1 MARGSAAHRHEAF
14 AREYVRDHNGK
25 QAAIRAGYSARTAES
40 QASRLLRNAKVQ
52 KIVVKLEGAAAERVN
67 VDIDELLRTSLA
79 LAHVDPADIFNPD
92 GSMKMIHEIPRQA
105 RLAIVGFE
113 VTEEFE
119 GTGKK
124 RRLVSRKI
132 RTRLLD
138 RNAALDRLF
147 KYEGM
152 FREDNAQK
160 ADVIRHF
167 IDAVSGKSRGLPN
180 AGPQP
185 GGRS

>member
-1 MARGSAAHRHEAF
+1 MARSTAARRHEAF
-14 AREYVRDHNGK
+14 AHEYVRDHNGTRAYK
-25 QAAIRAGYSARTAES
+25 VVYPKVTSDKVAGVNAA
-40 QASRLLRNAKVQ
+40 RLLGNAKVKALVAQ
-52 KIVVKLEGAAAERVN
+52 LEAAAAERVN

-92 GSMKMIHEIPRQA
+92 GSMKTIHEIPRQA

-113 VTEEFE
+113 VIEEFE

-132 RTRLLD
+132 KPRLLD
-138 RNAALDRLF
+138 KNPSLDRLF
-147 KYEGM
+147 RYEGM

-160 ADVIRHF
+160 ADVIRQF
-167 IDAVSGKSRGLPN
+167 MDAVSGRSRGLPV
-180 AGPQP
+180 PP
-185 GGRS
+185 SRS